1 MIRSMTAFS
10 GAEKTLEKM
19 TVSIEIRSY
28 NSRYLDVTLRIPQSY
43 NGLEDRIKSMVGEK
57 IVRGRIE
64 IRIQIRDESEEAYR
78 FDIDEPKAK
87 AYYQAIVRLKEIL
100 GMDTPITLEMMAG
113 INSIIKPA
121 DTEKDENNLL
131 PILQSCMTEVIE
143 GLNAMRKTEGDFI
156 AKDMTERLN
165 HIQSC
170 AESIEAASD
179 GLLSLYQERLKERIS
194 ALCGGMVEIDP
205 ARIAQ
210 EAAFLADRSD
220 ISEEIVRVKS
230 HIRQFQSI
238 MDSPEPGGRK
248 LNFLLQEFNREFN
261 TIGSKTT
268 KAQVSHIVVEVK
280 SELEKMREQ
289 VQNIE

>member
-10 GAEKTLEKM
+10 GAEKTSEKM

-28 NSRYLDVTLRIPQSY
+28 NSRYLDVILRLPQSY
-43 NGLEDRIKSMVGEK
+43 NGLEEGIKAMIGEK
-57 IVRGRIE
+57 IARGRIE
-64 IRIQIRDESEEAYR
+64 LRIQIRDESEEAYR

-87 AYYQAIVRLKEIL
+87 AYHQAIVRLREIL
-100 GMDTPITLEMMAG
+100 GIDSPITMEMMAG
-113 INSIIKPA
+113 MNSIIRPA
-121 DTEKDENNLL
+121 DTEKDGDKLWSV
-131 PILQSCMTEVIE
+131 LQSCVAEAID
-143 GLNAMRKTEGDFI
+143 GLNAMRKAEGDFI
-156 AKDMTERLN
+156 AKDLTERLN
-165 HIQSC
+165 HIRAC
-170 AESIEAASD
+170 AESIEVSSD
-179 GLLSLYQERLKERIS
+179 GLLLLYQERLKERIS
-194 ALCGGMVEIDP
+194 ALTGGMVEIDP

-230 HIRQFQSI
+230 HIGQFRTI